1 MNASNWSRALACA
14 MCLSSSVCLSSGARA
29 QAAAEPGAEKLA
41 DQRFSEALS
50 MMEAK
55 RYAEA
60 CALFE
65 ESQHLA
71 PASGTLLNLA
81 DCYQQLGRLARAS
94 ETFAAASE
102 SARQSGN
109 VARQQVAQQ
118 RGEALAPR
126 LAHVV
131 VSVADAVPGLSVT
144 LDGVE
149 LPASFWATPKAVDP
163 GAHVVRATAPGY
175 QPWERSLPALAE
187 GATRTLAIPR
197 LDPVAPAPAAQASPK
212 LTEEP
217 TDWQAVGALTGAAVG
232 AVAVVGGTL
241 FAIESQ
247 SKHED
252 SDRYCDGSDCSDQ
265 RGVDAMD
272 DAIVAGNR
280 ATACF
285 IVAGVGLGVAG
296 VLWFVRPFDA
306 ADPTPTQVGIGPGR
320 VELRVRW

>member
-1 MNASNWSRALACA
+1 MNAPKLSRALVCA
-14 MCLSSSVCLSSGARA
+14 MGLSSAVCLSAMARA

-50 MMEAK
+50 MMDAK

-65 ESQHLA
+65 ESQRLA

-81 DCYQQLGRLARAS
+81 DCYQQLGRLAKAS
-94 ETFAAASE
+94 ETFAVAAE
-102 SARQSGN
+102 SARLSGN
-109 VARQQVAQQ
+109 VARQQVAQK

-126 LAHVV
+126 LAHVT
-131 VSVADAVPGLSVT
+131 VSVSNAVPGLSVT

-149 LPASFWATPKAVDP
+149 LPAKLWATPKAVDP
-163 GAHVVRATAPGY
+163 GAHVVRATAPGH
-175 QPWERSLPALAE
+175 QAWEISVPALAE
-187 GATRTLAIPR
+187 GASHTLAIPR
-197 LDPVAPAPAAQASPK
+197 LEPVAAPQLAPEATSEAAQS
-212 LTEEP
+212 
-217 TDWQAVGALTGAAVG
+217 TDWQTVGAVTGAAVG

-241 FAIESQ
+241 FGLESQ
-247 SKHED
+247 SKHEE
-252 SDRYCDGSDCSDQ
+252 SDRYCEGNDCTDQ
-265 RGVDAMD
+265 RGVDAMH

-296 VLWFVRPFDA
+296 VLWFVRPFDS
-306 ADPTPTQVGIGPGR
+306 ADPEPTQVGIGPGR
-320 VELRVRW
+320 IELRVRW